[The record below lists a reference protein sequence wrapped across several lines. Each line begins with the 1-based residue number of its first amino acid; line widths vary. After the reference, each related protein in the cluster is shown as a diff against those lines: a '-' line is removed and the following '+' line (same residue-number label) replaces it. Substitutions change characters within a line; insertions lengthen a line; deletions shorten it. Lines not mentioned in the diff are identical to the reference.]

1 MSAHSDVLSGGAS
14 ESAVDFDALIVGA
27 GFAGIRTLY
36 ELRQI
41 GLTARVLETGSDVGG
56 TWYWNRYPGARTD
69 SEAWVYAFCFSKD
82 LLNEW
87 SWSERYPSQPEVERY
102 LRHVVDKFDLRKD
115 MQFNTHV
122 ASAVFDESTDTWVVT
137 SDSGATYRTQYLIT
151 GLGHSSHP
159 YRPPFPGLDGFSGE
173 WYQSA
178 RWPKEEVDFRGKRV
192 ALVGTGATGVQL
204 VPAIADQAEHLTVFQ
219 RTPNWVLPA
228 RNHTLDEETW
238 AEIRADYDAI
248 WQKVFSQNFAL
259 PYDSAH
265 RVASDVTPREQQDI
279 LERGY
284 RIGHFQF
291 LFETFDDVL
300 VDEKTNELVCEFL
313 RGKIRQTVKDPAT
326 AELLCPRYPLL
337 AKRPPLGT
345 LYYESFNRDN
355 VTLVDVSE
363 KPLEDV
369 VPDGLRTADA
379 EYPVDVIVFATGFD
393 AVTGSYHTLDI
404 VGRDGAH
411 LMDTWK
417 DGPRTNLGAMVDGFP
432 NLFMVDGPH
441 VPFANIPAVVDR
453 SVRWIGRTLTEMRD
467 KAHTVIEPTPDAVEK
482 WTNLMSELLQGTLL
496 AKGASVHA
504 WFLGGNI
511 PGKPIV
517 AMNYHGGANN
527 YFATLDEEIDAD
539 YPGFTR
545 R

>member
-1 MSAHSDVLSGGAS
+1 M
-14 ESAVDFDALIVGA
+14 
-27 GFAGIRTLY
+27 
-36 ELRQI
+36 
-41 GLTARVLETGSDVGG
+41 
-56 TWYWNRYPGARTD
+56 
-69 SEAWVYAFCFSKD
+69 
-82 LLNEW
+82 
-87 SWSERYPSQPEVERY
+87 
-102 LRHVVDKFDLRKD
+102 
-115 MQFNTHV
+115 
-122 ASAVFDESTDTWVVT
+122 
-137 SDSGATYRTQYLIT
+137 
-151 GLGHSSHP
+151 
-159 YRPPFPGLDGFSGE
+159 
-173 WYQSA
+173 
-178 RWPKEEVDFRGKRV
+178 DFRGKRV
-192 ALVGTGATGVQL
+192 ALIGTGATGIQL
-204 VPAIADQAEHLTVFQ
+204 VPEIAAQAEHLTVFQ

-228 RNHTLDEETW
+228 RNHALDEEAW
-238 AEIRADYDAI
+238 RGIRAEYDTI
-248 WQKVFSQNFAL
+248 WQKVFAQNFAL

-265 RVASDVTPREQQDI
+265 RVAKDVSPQEQQEI

-300 VDEKTNELVCEFL
+300 VDETTNELVCEFL
-313 RGKIRQTVKDPAT
+313 RGKIRETVKDPVT

-355 VTLVDVSE
+355 VSLVDVSR
-363 KPLEDV
+363 KPIVDV
-369 VPDGLRTADA
+369 TPDGVRTAEAD
-379 EYPVDVIVFATGFD
+379 YPVDVIVFATGFD

-411 LMDTWK
+411 LRDKWQ

-432 NLFMVDGPH
+432 NLFVVDGPH

-453 SVRWIGRTLTEMRD
+453 EVRWIGRTLAQMRED
-467 KAHTVIEPTPDAVEK
+467 RYTVIEPTAEAVDK
-482 WTNLMSELLQGTLL
+482 WTDLMAELLQGTLL
-496 AKGASVHA
+496 AKGADVHA

-527 YFATLDEEIDAD
+527 YFAALDAEIDAD